1 MNTQF
6 KASESP
12 IVHGFQAFYYEL
24 LKQKEICLSQFF
36 SEESV
41 DPKDVI
47 ERDDDDAAA
56 VPGGSSL
63 EVEATIVKVQKKLI
77 SSIDRI
83 FEVISNRSRVNPR
96 KLNEVKYIMAILA
109 DEIFI
114 NMKWDGA
121 KFWRF
126 SLLEKQIFQSEVA
139 GEKFFTMLDEFLSDT
154 NNIQEEI
161 AFLYLMAISLGFKG
175 RYRGHEDMN
184 EYVSWYKD
192 RLYSIL
198 HNKPSR
204 LFYPGRQNM
213 INQCYEH
220 TFMENDK
227 KEIPDV
233 RFWSACIMAIV
244 TAYIVISFA
253 VWFGITNE
261 INGILKYIAEQIR
274 NGPLV

>member
-6 KASESP
+6 KASASP

-36 SEESV
+36 TEESV
-41 DPKDVI
+41 DPADVI
-47 ERDDDDAAA
+47 DSDDS
-56 VPGGSSL
+56 VSIPSKGSL

-77 SSIDRI
+77 SSIDKI
-83 FEVISNRSRVNPR
+83 FEVISSRSRLGS
-96 KLNEVKYIMAILA
+96 KKIDEVKYIITVLA

-114 NMKWDGA
+114 NMKWEGA

-139 GEKFFTMLDEFLSDT
+139 GEKFFAMLDEFLSNM
-154 NNIQEEI
+154 NNIQEEM

-175 RYRGHEDMN
+175 KYRGQEDMP
-184 EYVSWYKD
+184 EYISWYKD

-220 TFMENDK
+220 TFMDHDK
-227 KEIPDV
+227 KEIPDT
-233 RFWSACIMAIV
+233 RFWSICIMAIV
-244 TAYIVISFA
+244 TAYIAVSFA

-261 INGILKYIAEQIR
+261 INDVLKHIAEQIR
-274 NGPLV
+274 SGPLI